1 MTPEDAEAVNRSGN
15 FDVRVT
21 HDATVGGS
29 RLADGSNRKTATA
42 ASFGASADEYPRSDH
57 REGDDLERL
66 ASWCDGASRAL
77 DAATGAGH
85 TAGAL
90 ADAGVPNVV
99 AADASHSMVATSVD
113 SFPGV
118 VGVVADAER
127 LPFPPETFDAV
138 TCRIAAHHF
147 PAPETFV
154 DEVSRVLRP
163 GGVFA
168 FEDNVVPDDD
178 TLGSFLNH
186 VEEARDPTHV
196 ESYRTSTW
204 HRWMENAGFAVE
216 GTEHLAKRIDVQ
228 AWLDRIGSLDTEQK
242 ARVRRTLAE
251 APEPVLDFF
260 DIRFENG
267 AVESFGSPKALIR
280 ARKPP
285 E

>member
-1 MTPEDAEAVNRSGN
+1 MEDGA
-15 FDVRVT
+15 
-21 HDATVGGS
+21 
-29 RLADGSNRKTATA
+29 NRKTATA
-42 ASFGASADEYPRSDH
+42 DSFGASADGYLSSTTH
-57 REGDDLERL
+57 REGADLERL
-66 ASWCDGASRAL
+66 ASWCDEASWAL
-77 DAATGAGH
+77 DVATGAGH

-90 ADAGVPNVV
+90 VDTGVPNVV

-118 VGVVADAER
+118 AGVVADAER
-127 LPFPPETFDAV
+127 LPFPAETFDAV

-147 PAPETFV
+147 PDPETFL

-178 TLGSFLNH
+178 TLGSFLNR
-186 VEEARDPTHV
+186 VEEMRDPTHV

-204 HRWMENAGFAVE
+204 HRWMENTGFAVAE
-216 GTEHLAKRIDVQ
+216 TAHLVKRLDVQ
-228 AWLDRIGSLDTEQK
+228 AWIDRIHSLDAEEG

-260 DIRFENG
+260 DVRFEDG

-280 ARKPP
+280 ARKPS